1 MRVELER
8 QEAESRQRMAAEL
21 AKKTRQADEQ
31 LNEQRDL
38 YEDRLA
44 ELNDLL
50 VSLGFVKKKGG
61 EFWFCKKNCKKK
73 GGESWFCKKKRG
85 KGMFLYSAV
94 SSRLDRSKRFSLFLP
109 RQTCS
114 FRHHLG
120 FSWKR
125 SGDGAI
131 THED

>member
-1 MRVELER
+1 MHNLNFYLSLFLNGNTKPVQCFAFNWGSIKVLLHRLEAELDDARRKHETQLRVELER

-50 VSLGFVKKKGG
+50 VSLGFVKKR
-61 EFWFCKKNCKKK
+61 W
-73 GGESWFCKKKRG
+73 
-85 KGMFLYSAV
+85 
-94 SSRLDRSKRFSLFLP
+94 
-109 RQTCS
+109 
-114 FRHHLG
+114 
-120 FSWKR
+120 
-125 SGDGAI
+125 
-131 THED
+131 

>member
-1 MRVELER
+1 MDDARRKHETQMRVELER

-50 VSLGFVKKKGG
+50 VSRWFVKKKMASLGFVKKNMVSFG
-61 EFWFCKKNCKKK
+61 FV
-73 GGESWFCKKKRG
+73 KKKR
-85 KGMFLYSAV
+85 
-94 SSRLDRSKRFSLFLP
+94 
-109 RQTCS
+109 C
-114 FRHHLG
+114 
-120 FSWKR
+120 
-125 SGDGAI
+125 
-131 THED
+131 